1 MDQMKRKIV
10 IIGSGISG
18 LCAAVYGLKCGYQVE
33 VLEMHDM
40 AGGLAT
46 SWRRGDYTFETC
58 LHWLLGSKPGG
69 ELNADWR
76 EIFDIEKLTFVN
88 GEEFSRIEDESGGS
102 LSIYTDIDR
111 LEWEM
116 LRRAPKDESA
126 IRSFAREVR
135 NLTRFR
141 MLDPSG
147 GLAGNWLNLLRDATI
162 FSLTVPA
169 VEDQRSGVRQAFLRS
184 AGEKLF
190 RRRRD
195 REAVG
200 DCDDLLTCLDGYGK
214 CRLPNWWVA
223 GDDPAD

>member
-69 ELNADWR
+69 ELNADWQ

-184 AGEKLF
+184 ACEKLF
-190 RRRRD
+190 RRR
-195 REAVG
+195 
-200 DCDDLLTCLDGYGK
+200 
-214 CRLPNWWVA
+214 
-223 GDDPAD
+223 